1 MNKISD
7 FVFRSAARVYLR
19 LVKGSTGQ
27 RLNNVVFQLAL
38 KGRGFNNC
46 CDMSAT
52 GEAWFLNRL
61 SRTKP
66 ALCVDIGANIGQYSR
81 AILEATGAVVFSFE
95 PLPDAFSKL
104 NKLKKQFPGRLQTFP
119 MALGNTKGFSTLYFG
134 DSKSELASLSEA
146 VNQIEYVGASNTSKM
161 EVSIDKL
168 DFYLEELQKVAKGID
183 FLKIDVEGYE
193 WEVLD
198 GATRVL
204 SEMKPKFVQLEF
216 NYHQLFRGHTLFTLA
231 AMLPGYRVYQL
242 LPGAAGMV
250 ERDPKDPLANIYSY
264 TNFVFVR
271 PGVEIP

>member
-1 MNKISD
+1 VNKISD
-7 FVFRSAARVYLR
+7 FVFRIAARAYLR
-19 LVKGSTGQ
+19 LVNGSTGQ

-61 SRTKP
+61 AKTRP
-66 ALCVDIGANIGQYSR
+66 ALCVDIGANIGQYSK
-81 AILEATGAVVFSFE
+81 AILESTGAVVFSFE
-95 PLPDAFSKL
+95 PLPDAFSEL
-104 NKLKKQFPGRLQTFP
+104 HQLKNQFPERIHTFP
-119 MALGNTKGFSTLYFG
+119 LALGNTKGFSTLYFG
-134 DSKSELASLSEA
+134 DSKSELASLSEE

-168 DFYLEELQKVAKGID
+168 DSYLEDLQKVAKEID

-198 GATRVL
+198 GAQRVL

-216 NYHQLFRGHTLFTLA
+216 NYHQLFRGHTLLSLA
-231 AMLPGYRVYQL
+231 AMLPGYRAFQL
-242 LPGAAGMV
+242 LPKGAGMV
-250 ERDPKDPLANIYSY
+250 ERNPKDPLANIYSY
-264 TNFVFVR
+264 TNFVFIR
-271 PGVEIP
+271 PGVEIR

>member
-1 MNKISD
+1 VNRISD
-7 FVFRSAARVYLR
+7 FVFRIAARAYLR

-61 SRTKP
+61 AKTKP
-66 ALCVDIGANIGQYSR
+66 ALCVDIGANIGQYSKS
-81 AILEATGAVVFSFE
+81 ILESTGALVFSFE
-95 PLPDAFSKL
+95 PLPDAFSEL
-104 NKLKKQFPGRLQTFP
+104 NQLKHQFPERILTFP
-119 MALGNTKGFSTLYFG
+119 LALGNTKGFSTLYFG
-134 DSKSELASLSEA
+134 DSKSELASLSEE

-168 DFYLEELQKVAKGID
+168 DSYLEHLQKVAKEID

-198 GATRVL
+198 GAQRVL

-216 NYHQLFRGHTLFTLA
+216 NYHQLFRGHTLLSLA
-231 AMLPGYRVYQL
+231 AMLPGYRAFQL
-242 LPGAAGMV
+242 LPKGAGMV
-250 ERDPKDPLANIYSY
+250 EGDPKDPLANIYSY
-264 TNFVFVR
+264 TNFVFIR
-271 PGVEIP
+271 PGVEIR